1 MTTRDRGREE
11 GRFVTVA
18 RRGAHLTAL
27 CALAFAQPLFDIL
40 GKNPAFFAVRGSS
53 SGDIVLFALGLTL
66 LPPLALIALELVVG
80 LVSPAAAW
88 VLHLAFV
95 GGLVGVI
102 VLHALT
108 KSDTLDGLAAL
119 VTAGLL
125 GATAAVLYLRARA
138 MQTFLTFLV
147 AAPIIFLALF
157 LFDSPVSKLVF
168 PEKAEAKTVAVDSRT
183 PVVVV
188 VFDEFP
194 TVSLMN
200 RSQRVDAV
208 RFPNFA
214 SLAKNA
220 VWFRSSTTVHPHTE
234 QAVPA
239 ILTGQLPKQG
249 ALPIFA
255 DHPQNLFTFLGGS
268 YQLNVVEAL
277 THLCPAKL
285 CKKTTRKTQQL
296 GAGDSDETG
305 SLASDTGIVYLH
317 LLLPNPYVSH
327 VPPISNTWG
336 NFGGHEQAE
345 AEAPAYC
352 GRNICRLASQITAAA
367 EAGALLRPLAAATRA
382 VALPPVGQALR
393 R

>member
-1 MTTRDRGREE
+1 M
-11 GRFVTVA
+11 
-18 RRGAHLTAL
+18 
-27 CALAFAQPLFDIL
+27 
-40 GKNPAFFAVRGSS
+40 
-53 SGDIVLFALGLTL
+53 
-66 LPPLALIALELVVG
+66 
-80 LVSPAAAW
+80 
-88 VLHLAFV
+88 
-95 GGLVGVI
+95 I

-125 GATAAVLYLRARA
+125 GAAAAVLYLRAKA

-147 AAPIIFLALF
+147 AAPVIFLALF

-277 THLCPAKL
+277 THLCPAEAL
-285 CKKTTRKTQQL
+285 QEDNEEDAAARRRRQRRDRLARVGHRHRLPPPAAPESLRVARPADQQHVGQL
-296 GAGDSDETG
+296 RRARAGRGGGAGV
-305 SLASDTGIVYLH
+305 LRAQH
-317 LLLPNPYVSH
+317 L
-327 VPPISNTWG
+327 PPRVAD
-336 NFGGHEQAE
+336 H
-345 AEAPAYC
+345 
-352 GRNICRLASQITAAA
+352 AATQ
-367 EAGALLRPLAAATRA
+367 AGALLRPLAAAARA
-382 VALPPVGQALR
+382 LALPPVGQALR